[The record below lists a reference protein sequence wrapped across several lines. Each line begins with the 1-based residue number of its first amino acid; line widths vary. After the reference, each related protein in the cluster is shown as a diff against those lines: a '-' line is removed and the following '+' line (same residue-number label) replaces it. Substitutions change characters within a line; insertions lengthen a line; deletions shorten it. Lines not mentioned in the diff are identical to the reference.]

1 MIIAAILNIV
11 VLYNLTAINISER
24 TREIATLK
32 VLGFHDSETNAYIYR
47 EAILLTIIS
56 IGTGIVLGVILH
68 HAVINIIEV
77 NVLSLSKNIKWT
89 SYVMACAITLT
100 FSLFMQL
107 ITYFKLKKIDMI
119 ESLKSVE

>member
-1 MIIAAILNIV
+1 VIIAAILNIV